1 MKLSPSDS
9 VHGLVHQVGQGNL
22 AALRPCVPGPGG
34 HNQRIVEQHT
44 LLRIIVS
51 TTLGHT
57 GDDQVDAAVVE
68 FAIKNDSVGLRDVKY
83 DAWILLQQRLE
94 DRRQE
99 IGRQRRRC
107 PDAQLAKGGIGQK
120 IDQLKSL
127 SQIVEK
133 SEAALIQGATVH
145 CGLDA
150 ASVAVD
156 QVHAE
161 GVLKIGDRFRN
172 RRLRHSEGHG
182 RLAHTPGLDD
192 GRQDI
197 EIAQLETAL
206 DAMIQ
211 GHGVVIPNHDGM
223 ISY

>member
-120 IDQLKSL
+120 IDQARPY
-127 SQIVEK
+127 IVGSMPRLLRSTRCTPRVFSRSAIDFETADCVIARAT
-133 SEAALIQGATVH
+133 AALPILPDWMTVVRI
-145 CGLDA
+145 LR
-150 ASVAVD
+150 SRS
-156 QVHAE
+156 
-161 GVLKIGDRFRN
+161 LR
-172 RRLRHSEGHG
+172 RRLMR
-182 RLAHTPGLDD
+182 
-192 GRQDI
+192 
-197 EIAQLETAL
+197 
-206 DAMIQ
+206 
-211 GHGVVIPNHDGM
+211 
-223 ISY
+223 